1 MRLSSGTSFPYDSLV
16 QNLDGFVVC
25 VVGAAVPL
33 FFIFP
38 EGSRPLMFQ
47 PRPCS
52 EARIFSVDARVKG
65 PEKRAMNLCLF
76 PPASLRTYLLASLRV
91 SWNRRIWLLEL
102 FQRLE

>member
-52 EARIFSVDARVKG
+52 EARIFSVDARG
-65 PEKRAMNLCLF
+65 LMEPTN
-76 PPASLRTYLLASLRV
+76 LASGAV
-91 SWNRRIWLLEL
+91 SASGVDLIGSGIEI
-102 FQRLE
+102 QP